1 MVLTDWFKGFEKG
14 IAKLSEEQRE
24 TFFRECGR
32 NCVQC
37 GTLQIYK
44 DLYEQAAGDLDRFF
58 AIADEQPGVRCETVE
73 KDAVYN
79 LVNCT
84 SGAMSLHICSVNAQ
98 GKASFMSCSRCGKTG
113 VPHSDIDKLH
123 QVSASKC
130 SGTGLRSFQRPSVL
144 RKRSLCHR
152 VPGSCRNCL
161 NTPHPAMPDG

>member
-1 MVLTDWFKGFEKG
+1 MELSNWFKGFEDG

-37 GTLQIYK
+37 GTLQVYK

-79 LVNCT
+79 LYFLECT
-84 SGAMSLHICSVNAQ
+84 CGLHKQGYVSTPMLCECFRQSILYVLHSLWKDRTFRVTICESILQ
-98 GKASFMSCSRCGKTG
+98 GGQHCKMQIET
-113 VPHSDIDKLH
+113 IDD
-123 QVSASKC
+123 
-130 SGTGLRSFQRPSVL
+130 
-144 RKRSLCHR
+144 
-152 VPGSCRNCL
+152 
-161 NTPHPAMPDG
+161 DGNS

>member
-1 MVLTDWFKGFEKG
+1 MELSNWFKGFEDG

-37 GTLQIYK
+37 GTLQVYK

-79 LVNCT
+79 LYFLECTWNVHANCT
-84 SGAMSLHICSVNAQ
+84 SGAMSLHLCSVNAQ
-98 GKASFMSCSRCGKTG
+98 GKAFFTSCIHYGKTR
-113 VPHSDIDKLH
+113 H
-123 QVSASKC
+123 
-130 SGTGLRSFQRPSVL
+130 FE
-144 RKRSLCHR
+144 
-152 VPGSCRNCL
+152 
-161 NTPHPAMPDG
+161 

>member
-1 MVLTDWFKGFEKG
+1 MELSNWFKGFEDG

-37 GTLQIYK
+37 GTLQVYK

-79 LVNCT
+79 LYFLECT
-84 SGAMSLHICSVNAQ
+84 CELHKRGYVSTPLLCE
-98 GKASFMSCSRCGKTG
+98 CSRQSIIYVLQSLWKDRTF
-113 VPHSDIDKLH
+113 
-123 QVSASKC
+123 QVTICESI
-130 SGTGLRSFQRPSVL
+130 LRGSQHCKMRISVL
-144 RKRSLCHR
+144 HN
-152 VPGSCRNCL
+152 G
-161 NTPHPAMPDG
+161 

>member
-1 MVLTDWFKGFEKG
+1 MELSSWFKGFEDG

-37 GTLQIYK
+37 GTLQVYK

-79 LVNCT
+79 LYFLECT
-84 SGAMSLHICSVNAQ
+84 CELHKRGYVSTPLLCE
-98 GKASFMSCSRCGKTG
+98 CSRQSIIYVLQSLWKDRTF
-113 VPHSDIDKLH
+113 
-123 QVSASKC
+123 QVTICESILRGSQHCKMRIEASNTDLLNLK
-130 SGTGLRSFQRPSVL
+130 
-144 RKRSLCHR
+144 RKYR
-152 VPGSCRNCL
+152 
-161 NTPHPAMPDG
+161 ME